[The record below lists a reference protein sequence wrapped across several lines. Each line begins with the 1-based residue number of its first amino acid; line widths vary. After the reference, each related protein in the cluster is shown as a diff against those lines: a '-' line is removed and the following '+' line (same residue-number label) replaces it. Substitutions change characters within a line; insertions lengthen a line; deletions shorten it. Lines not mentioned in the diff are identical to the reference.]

1 MTTIHSG
8 RLSITSAAA
17 VALSVAL
24 SVVTLEAVKTRI
36 ERDPKFDFKTLKTWV
51 WNSTGPGQV
60 KVWVT
65 ADSKS
70 EPVQRQYEPVIMEA
84 VESEF
89 KARGYPMGTS
99 LAPDFHVTY
108 YVLVTVGNSSQQM
121 GQFLPTNAQ
130 WGIPL
135 WSPNTSAMTF
145 YPQGTML
152 IDVASMATGN
162 LVWRGIAEAKVEVQN
177 SEAERSKRLREVI
190 KDLVSKFPKKA
201 S

>member
-1 MTTIHSG
+1 MTPVRVSSW
-8 RLSITSAAA
+8 RPAALA
-17 VALSVAL
+17 LCVAAL
-24 SVVTLEAVKTRI
+24 SVVSLEAVKTRV

-51 WNSTGPGQV
+51 WNPTGPGQV

-89 KARGYPMGTS
+89 ARRGYASGTS
-99 LAPDFHVTY
+99 VAPDFHVTY
-108 YVLVTVGNSSQQM
+108 YVLVTVGSSSQQM

-145 YPQGTML
+145 YPQGTMV
-152 IDVASMATGN
+152 IDAASMATGN
-162 LVWRGIAEAKVEVQN
+162 LVWRGIAEAKVEMQN

-190 KDLVSKFPKKA
+190 RDLVTKFPKKA